1 MKIKTDN
8 PPPLDV
14 YDVSSWRELPD
25 TCEPAK
31 YRICNEGRRNKIT
44 SVAKKQRQVLE
55 ALMQKPVVAASRC
68 RISDC
73 VSQLK
78 KKHGLQIDTLMN
90 DFNDGCFGIYVLKS
104 NVECL
109 SKNRRTT

>member
-1 MKIKTDN
+1 MKIKSDDI
-8 PPPLDV
+8 PPVDV